1 VHRRIG
7 GAPRST
13 EQLLQNR
20 VVDRRLRT
28 NGQGIAEPRTAMR
41 AEAMSQIHDRQSTP
55 VEETNLKNRN
65 IIITAADHAELDN
78 VITFTG
84 KVSERARAELH
95 ALEGELRRAEIVT
108 PEAISSDVIT
118 MNSRAELVDLET
130 NEVMQFTLVL
140 PRDAKIDEG
149 KISVL
154 APLGTAMLGYRVGD
168 EFEWHVPYGVRRLKV
183 TNVHFQPEAELKQA
197 A

>member
-1 VHRRIG
+1 MG
-7 GAPRST
+7 
-13 EQLLQNR
+13 
-20 VVDRRLRT
+20 
-28 NGQGIAEPRTAMR
+28 
-41 AEAMSQIHDRQSTP
+41 QIHDRQSTP
-55 VEETNLKNRN
+55 VEETNRINSRN
-65 IIITAADHAELDN
+65 IIVTAADHAELDN

-84 KVSERARAELH
+84 KVSERAHAELH

-108 PEAISSDVIT
+108 PEAIPSDVIT
-118 MNSRAELVDLET
+118 MNSRAELVDLKT

-183 TNVHFQPEAELKQA
+183 TNVYFQPEAELKKA